1 MSGMNV
7 VRVAAVTFIAFRTS
21 FAPGPK
27 AFQCWIA
34 PLPAS

>member
-1 MSGMNV
+1 MKV
-7 VRVAAVTFIAFRTS
+7 VRVAAATFIAFGTS

-34 PLPAS
+34 PLPPS